1 MKKLYSLVQTNHKDK
16 KNLYV
21 KGTYQLAENGIL
33 HMKEGNLADFTTYFN
48 SFSVKKWKRYTTIKK
63 VTLELQGE
71 GDFAIVF
78 EQLLASGNIIKIPAM
93 MKNGEFSYSFDV
105 EKISGDILGF
115 SIKCLS
121 PAGAIS
127 SAAWYGEFE
136 QWSEKKI
143 GVSITTFKREEY
155 VKRTIAVLQDFQKNH
170 EWLDILV
177 VDNGQ
182 TLAPEETEH
191 FRIIPNRN
199 FGGSGGFTR
208 GMIEYVEQGKVDY
221 VLLMDDDIVLEPSA
235 IERTHSLLCGLK
247 EDYRD
252 SFFGGAMLRMENP
265 LIQHEN
271 TAYWNKIISKVCH
284 KGLNLSDTDS
294 LIKNEKLN
302 LHTTAYAG
310 WWYCCIPVYRI
321 KQIGYPL
328 PLFIK
333 SDDMEYGIRNHR
345 EIMNMNGI
353 GVWHEIFN
361 KKMSLAIRFYSD
373 RNSLILNHYSPNCN
387 QATLILAIILR
398 IIKRITHKDIQSLYV
413 LLLALEDYNSGIEKI
428 LKKPSDEKMANLM
441 ALLKQP
447 LPNKLFSLLYRE
459 IGKAIREYPNNHK
472 KYKVFKEQKLQ
483 DSQFW
488 KEFMNVNRKVR

>member
-1 MKKLYSLVQTNHKDK
+1 MEKLYSLVQTSHKDK

-21 KGTYQLAENGIL
+21 KGHYQLTENGIL
-33 HMKEGNLADFTTYFN
+33 HLKEGDLADFTTYFN

-63 VTLELQGE
+63 VTLELHGE

-78 EQLLASGNIIKIPAM
+78 EQLLSSGNIIKIPAM
-93 MKNGEFSYSFDV
+93 MKNGEFSYTFDI

-121 PAGAIS
+121 EEGSIS

-136 QWSEKKI
+136 QWNEKKI

-155 VKRTIAVLQDFQKNH
+155 VKRTIAVLQNFQKNH

-191 FRIIPNRN
+191 FCIIPNRN

-235 IERTHSLLCGLK
+235 IERTQSLLCGLK

-252 SFFGGAMLRMENP
+252 SFLSGAMLRMENP

-271 TAYWNKIISKVCH
+271 TAYWNKIISTVCH

-310 WWYCCIPVYRI
+310 WWYCCIPVHRI
-321 KQIGYPL
+321 KKIGYPL

-345 EIMNMNGI
+345 EIINMNGI

-361 KKMSLAIRFYSD
+361 KKMSLAIRFYSE
-373 RNSLILNHYSPNCN
+373 RNSFILNHYVLNCN
-387 QATLILAIILR
+387 RETLILSIISRILKR
-398 IIKRITHKDIQSLYV
+398 IIHADIQSIYV
-413 LLLALEDYNSGIEKI
+413 LLLALKDYNSGMDGITAVSAEVKMRQV
-428 LKKPSDEKMANLM
+428 SD
-441 ALLKQP
+441 LLKSK
-447 LPNKLFSLLYRE
+447 LPDNIGQLLYAE
-459 IGKAIREYPNNHK
+459 IKRAVVEYPLTHNK
-472 KYKVFKEQKLQ
+472 FLQFRKEKLQ
-483 DSQFW
+483 SNAFW
-488 KEFMNVNRKVR
+488 NKYLQR

>member
-1 MKKLYSLVQTNHKDK
+1 MNRLYSLVQTNDKDK

-33 HMKEGNLADFTTYFN
+33 HMKEGDLADFTTYFN
-48 SFSVKKWKRYTTIKK
+48 SFSVKKWKRYTTIQK
-63 VTLELQGE
+63 VTLELHGE

-78 EQLLASGNIIKIPAM
+78 EQLLSSGNIIKIPAV
-93 MKNGEFSYSFDV
+93 MKNGEFSYTFDI

-121 PAGAIS
+121 EEGSIS
-127 SAAWYGEFE
+127 AAAWYGEFE
-136 QWSEKKI
+136 QWNEKKI

-155 VKRTIAVLQDFQKNH
+155 VKRTIAVLQNLQKDH
-170 EWLDILV
+170 DWLDILV

-252 SFFGGAMLRMENP
+252 SFLSGAMLRMENP
-265 LIQHEN
+265 VIQHEN
-271 TAYWNKIISKVCH
+271 TAYWNRIISKVCY
-284 KGLNLSDTDS
+284 KGLNLSDRDN
-294 LIKNEKLN
+294 LIKNENLN

-310 WWYCCIPVYRI
+310 WWYCCIPVQRI

-333 SDDMEYGIRNHR
+333 SDDMEYGIRNRR

-373 RNSLILNHYSPNCN
+373 RNSFILNHYSPKCN
-387 QATLILAIILR
+387 QATLMLAIIFR
-398 IIKRITHKDIQSLYV
+398 IIKRIMHKDVQSLHV
-413 LLLALEDYNSGIEKI
+413 LLLALEDYNSGIERI
-428 LKKPSDEKMANLM
+428 LEKPSDEKMANLI

-447 LPNKLFSLLYRE
+447 LPENLYSLLYQE
-459 IGKAIREYPNNHK
+459 IRKAITKYSSNKKEYVEFK
-472 KYKVFKEQKLQ
+472 KQKLQ

-488 KEFMNVNRKVR
+488 KAFMQVNRKVR

>member
-16 KNLYV
+16 KKLYV

-121 PAGAIS
+121 PVGSIS

-136 QWSEKKI
+136 QWNEKKI

-155 VKRTIAVLQDFQKNH
+155 VKRTIAVLQDFQKDH

-182 TLAPEETEH
+182 TLVPEETEH

-235 IERTHSLLCGLK
+235 IERTQSLLCGLK

-252 SFFGGAMLRMENP
+252 SFLSGAMLSLEKPTM
-265 LIQHEN
+265 QYEN
-271 TAYWNKIISKVCH
+271 TAHWGKIRLYGNGKAYDMTILDV
-284 KGLNLSDTDS
+284 LV
-294 LIKNEKLN
+294 KNEKILN
-302 LHTTAYAG
+302 QHNRYGA
-310 WWYCCIPVYRI
+310 WWYCVIPSHRI
-321 KQIGYPL
+321 KEIGYPL
-328 PLFIK
+328 PVFVK
-333 SDDMEYGIRNHR
+333 GDDMEYGIRNHK
-345 EIMNMNGI
+345 ELLHMNGI
-353 GVWHEIFN
+353 GVWHQSFQSKISAVVN
-361 KKMSLAIRFYSD
+361 YYSD
-373 RNSLILNHYSPNCN
+373 RNMLIINNYADGCGQITFTVAVLGR
-387 QATLILAIILR
+387 LV
-398 IIKRITHKDIQSLYV
+398 KRLLQRKKIGLFCLYC
-413 LLLALEDYNSGIEKI
+413 ALKDYNLTLEGITAI
-428 LKKPSDEKMANLM
+428 PSDEKMKNLM
-441 ALLKQP
+441 TLLQNP
-447 LPNKLFSLLYRE
+447 LPENLLGLLYRE
-459 IGKAIREYPNNHK
+459 MGKAIREYSANHK
-472 KYKVFKEQKLQ
+472 KYMAFREQKLQ

-488 KEFMNVNRKVR
+488 KVFMK